1 MPSEVLGARYAEAL
15 LGALDDPASMEEV
28 RDELLAV
35 ATSLEDSQQFR
46 TFLEGPNVRDEDKHA
61 IVRKVFEGK
70 VSQITLD
77 FLKLL
82 IDKHRVDH
90 LGEAARQFQKLVEE
104 RRNQLR
110 VRITTAIPLP
120 VDVEDRLKR
129 ALDVSTGKDCVLE
142 KRVDASIV
150 GGVVAILGERVID
163 GSIQT
168 ALGDLRKD
176 LLATPL

>member
-1 MPSEVLGARYAEAL
+1 VPSEVLGARYAEAL
-15 LGALDDPASMEEV
+15 LGALDDMASMEEV
-28 RDELLAV
+28 RDELRAV
-35 ATSLEDSQQFR
+35 ATAVEDSKQFR
-46 TFLEGPNVRDEDKHA
+46 TFLEGPNVGDDDKHD
-61 IVRKVFEGK
+61 IVRKVFGDK

-90 LGEAARQFQKLVEE
+90 LGEAARQFQRLVEE

-110 VRITTAIPLP
+110 VQVTTAIPLP

-129 ALDVSTGKDCVLE
+129 ALDATTGKDCVLE
-142 KRVDASIV
+142 KRVDASIL
-150 GGVVAILGERVID
+150 GGVIAILGERVID
-163 GSIQT
+163 GSIRT